1 MAGAGLPTFPTL
13 QKQVGKSTKGSQNG
27 YFQVGRL
34 PSPEMEKSN
43 EINAPQSLQQG
54 GEKWGRW
61 GNHRFRPHTLV
72 QALTIMIF
80 PTTLRR
86 IA

>member
-1 MAGAGLPTFPTL
+1 MARAGLPTFPTL

-43 EINAPQSLQQG
+43 EINAPQSL
-54 GEKWGRW
+54 
-61 GNHRFRPHTLV
+61 H
-72 QALTIMIF
+72 
-80 PTTLRR
+80 
-86 IA
+86 